1 MKIETIVA
9 QAGVGKDTENGSI
22 SFPIYNSS
30 TYRHPALGEST
41 GYDYSRTANP
51 TRKVLE
57 DTAAILEGGY
67 GGFAF
72 ASGMAA
78 VTTVIML
85 LSQGDHLIVSDDLY
99 GGTYRLLENVFSR
112 YGITATYIDTSDL
125 NKVKETIKPG
135 KTKAIFIES
144 PSNPLMKITD
154 IEDIVSIA
162 KDKDILTIVDS
173 TFMTPYLL
181 RPIKLGADIVV
192 HSATKYLGGHN
203 DVLGGIVVGATEEI
217 CDRIG
222 FIQNTTGKILGANDS
237 WLMLRGIKTL
247 ALRMDRQQKNAFKI
261 ANWLKD
267 RPEISNVYYPGMK
280 DHPGH
285 DILKLQ
291 AKGFGAMISFKVEN
305 KKMVEKIINNL
316 KLISF
321 AESLGGVESLITY
334 PAMQTHA
341 DIPWEIRNKIGVT
354 DDLLR
359 VSVGIEDADD
369 LIADLQQAIEGG
381 KQ

>member
-1 MKIETIVA
+1 VKIETIVA
-9 QAGVGKDTENGSI
+9 QAGVGKDTEKGSI
-22 SFPIYNSS
+22 SFPIYNSA

-57 DTAAILEGGY
+57 DTAALLEEGY

-78 VTTVIML
+78 VTTVMML

-112 YGITATYIDTSDL
+112 YGITATYIDTSNLDT
-125 NKVKETIKPG
+125 VEEAIKPG

-154 IEDIVSIA
+154 IEGIVSIA
-162 KDKDILTIVDS
+162 KSKDILTIVDS

-181 RPIKLGADIVV
+181 KPIKLGVDIVL

-203 DVLGGIVVGATEEI
+203 DVLGGIVVGATEKI
-217 CDRIG
+217 CERIG

-247 ALRMDRQQKNAFKI
+247 ALRMERQQKNAFKI
-261 ANWLKD
+261 ANWLND
-267 RPEISNVYYPGMK
+267 RTDISKVYYPGMK

-285 DILKLQ
+285 DILKSQ
-291 AKGFGAMISFKVEN
+291 ANGFGAMISFKVVHKE
-305 KKMVEKIINNL
+305 MVERIINNVR
-316 KLISF
+316 LISF

-341 DIPWEIRNKIGVT
+341 DIPREIRNKIGVT
-354 DDLLR
+354 DELLR
-359 VSVGIEDADD
+359 FSVGIEDADD
-369 LIADLQQAIEGG
+369 LISDLEQAIEGG